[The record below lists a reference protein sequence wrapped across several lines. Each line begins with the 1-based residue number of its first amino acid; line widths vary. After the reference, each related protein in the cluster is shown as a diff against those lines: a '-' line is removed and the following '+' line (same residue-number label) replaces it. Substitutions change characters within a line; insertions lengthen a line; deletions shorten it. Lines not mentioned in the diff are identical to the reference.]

1 MKLTDILILILIIVT
16 TIGFG
21 IIFIMVLK
29 NALAQKKP
37 GSLTKKN

>member
-1 MKLTDILILILIIVT
+1 MKLADILLLLLIIVT